1 SAGTLQGP
9 DTINVSGVMTWN
21 GGTITG
27 AGVINANGGT
37 SLGSASVKDLM
48 GGKVLNTS
56 GTTTWTSTGSLRFG
70 TGGSINNSGTWD
82 CQGDGLLFAVAS
94 PGTFT
99 NTAAGVLKKTA
110 GDATG
115 VSVPFANAGS
125 VQALASSMQ
134 FSGGFTQTAG
144 STTLS
149 GGTIS
154 STTPLD
160 IQGGTITGIGTATA
174 SLANG
179 GHAVPGL
186 SIGTLALTGNYTQSA
201 SGSLDVQ
208 IGGHTAGTEYDQI
221 TVTGSATFAGAVNV
235 TLANGFVPVGGDS
248 FTLMTYASST
258 GAFSTSSL
266 PPLAQGCWRTFYN
279 PTALVLEV
287 WTVAPEVNG
296 VSPGATKSQV
306 SWSAL
311 PPAAGPT
318 PTYDLMRGSL
328 AEFPVGGKP
337 SETCVDSTT
346 STSATDGATPSLGS
360 GFYYLVRGKNA
371 CGVGGYGTRS
381 NGTPRN
387 PTVCP

>member
-1 SAGTLQGP
+1 MDPRLTQRP
-9 DTINVSGVMTWN
+9 VRW
-21 GGTITG
+21 
-27 AGVINANGGT
+27 
-37 SLGSASVKDLM
+37 
-48 GGKVLNTS
+48 
-56 GTTTWTSTGSLRFG
+56 R
-70 TGGSINNSGTWD
+70 
-82 CQGDGLLFAVAS
+82 
-94 PGTFT
+94 
-99 NTAAGVLKKTA
+99 
-110 GDATG
+110 
-115 VSVPFANAGS
+115 GS
-125 VQALASSMQ
+125 VQALASSLQ
-134 FSGGFTQTAG
+134 LSAGYTQTAG

-160 IQGGTITGIGTATA
+160 IQGGVITGIGTATA
-174 SLANG
+174 SVANG

-186 SIGTLALTGNYTQSA
+186 SIGTLGLTGNYVQSA
-201 SGSLDVQ
+201 AGHFDVQ
-208 IGGHTAGTEYDQI
+208 IGGRTAGTEYDQV
-221 TVTGSATFAGAVNV
+221 TVTGTAAFSGGLDV
-235 TLANGFVPVGGDS
+235 TLANGFVPAGGDS

-287 WTVAPEVNG
+287 WTVAPEVTG
-296 VSPGATKSQV
+296 VKPGATKSTV
-306 SWSAL
+306 AWDAL

-337 SETCVDSTT
+337 AETCVATT
-346 STSATDGATPSLGS
+346 TATSAGDAATPGVGS
-360 GFYYLVRGKNA
+360 GFYYLVRGSNT

-381 NGTPRN
+381 NGTPRT